1 MPSIIPPLDSAA
13 RADGLRIALFPPALP
28 RPGEATLAGLL
39 DEELQRSSPDFGRL
53 AARWGQISDACECPV
68 VARAVRWLGEHGMPA
83 PDDAF
88 GPGLGAAVVTVG
100 MATRLAHQ
108 PRNLYS
114 GVYYAARLL
123 DPSALGW
130 FAALV
135 AAATARCFLQGRR
148 DFVADV
154 LDVLLSNDA
163 PAELVTQLR
172 QVPVWSRP
180 SIGEPIHDL
189 VRELDQVLRTLYHQG
204 VPERARQEIDRQAPS
219 ARRLGR
225 ALLAARDGWSAETAR
240 AER

>member
-1 MPSIIPPLDSAA
+1 MIPPQDATA
-13 RADGLRIALFPPALP
+13 RADALRTALFPPALP
-28 RPGEATLAGLL
+28 RPGEATLARIL
-39 DEELQRSSPDFGRL
+39 DDEMVRSAPDFGRV
-53 AARWGQISDACECPV
+53 AAQWGQVSEGFECPV
-68 VARAVRWLGEHGMPA
+68 VARATRWLGEQGLPA

-100 MATRLAHQ
+100 LAARLAHQ

-114 GVYYAARLL
+114 GVYHAARLL

-135 AAATARCFLQGRR
+135 ASATARCFLQGRR

-163 PAELVTQLR
+163 PGELVAQVR

-180 SIGEPIHDL
+180 SDPEPTHEIIGDL
-189 VRELDQVLRTLYHQG
+189 DHLLRTLYHQG
-204 VPERARQEIDRQAPS
+204 LTERARQELERLSPS

-225 ALLAARDGWSAETAR
+225 GLLAARDGWPATANR
-240 AER
+240 AES

>member
-1 MPSIIPPLDSAA
+1 MIPPLDTAA
-13 RADGLRIALFPPALP
+13 RADGLLAGLFPPSLP
-28 RPGEATLAGLL
+28 RPGEAALMNIL
-39 DEELQRSSPDFGRL
+39 DDELRQTAPDFGRL
-53 AARWGQISDACECPV
+53 ASRWGKASDGCECPV
-68 VARAVRWLGEHGMPA
+68 VARAVRWLEQHGMPA
-83 PDDAF
+83 PDEAF

-100 MATRLAHQ
+100 MAARLAHQ

-114 GVYYAARLL
+114 GVYHAARLL

-135 AAATARCFLQGRR
+135 AAATARCFLQARR

-163 PAELVTQLR
+163 PGDLVARLR

-180 SIGEPIHDL
+180 SDAGEPVHEV
-189 VRELDQVLRTLYHQG
+189 VRELDQILRTLYHQG
-204 VPERARQEIDRQAPS
+204 APERARQEIERLSPS

-225 ALLAARDGWSAETAR
+225 GLLAARDGWPAVEGQP
-240 AER
+240 ER